1 MPSREFM
8 LSVSLASHY
17 IMEVREMEKKVT
29 VTCRTRRFEGDGE
42 TVTELT
48 LDFSDLSE
56 EDIFNMAADSAVIKW
71 QAAARR
77 AALKKDGAVAIPTQA
92 TYIVPKPGT
101 RATGEVSAEKA
112 VKTILRKAGGD
123 AAKALELMREM
134 MEAAAG
140 KAE

>member
-1 MPSREFM
+1 
-8 LSVSLASHY
+8 
-17 IMEVREMEKKVT
+17 MEKKVI

-48 LDFSDLSE
+48 LDFSNLSE

-77 AALKKDGAVAIPTQA
+77 AALKKDGAVAIPKSA

>member
-1 MPSREFM
+1 M
-8 LSVSLASHY
+8 
-17 IMEVREMEKKVT
+17 KKTTT
-29 VTCRTRRFEGDGE
+29 VNCKTRRFAGDDE
-42 TVTELT
+42 KTTELT
-48 LDFSDLSE
+48 LDFSGLSE
-56 EDIFNMAADSAVIKW
+56 DDIFNMAADSAVIKW

-77 AALKKDGAVAIPTQA
+77 AALKKDDPVPIPTQA
-92 TYIVPKPGT
+92 TYVVPKPGM